1 MDFNLSE
8 GMEHTETYV
17 VEEKYIA
24 DFLGSGKVAVLSTPS
39 MILMMENTA
48 LLLAQDK
55 LPEGWVTVGTRV
67 DVSHLKPARKGAK
80 ITIIAKLKKIEKRH
94 LTFSVKALANE
105 IIIGEGIHERHIVNK
120 ERFMK
125 KME

>member
-8 GMEHTETYV
+8 GMEHTETYT
-17 VEEKYIA
+17 VEDKYIA

-67 DVSHLKPARKGAK
+67 DISHLKPARKGEAVK
-80 ITIIAKLKKIEKRH
+80 IIARLKKIEKKH
-94 LTFSVKALANE
+94 LTFSVKAIVNDTT
-105 IIIGEGIHERHIVNK
+105 IGEGIHERHIVNK

-125 KME
+125 KIE